1 MIEDWT
7 SYRLTDFIMLSA
19 RVHDRQ
25 IELLNQGFAGLQIVS
40 VLAGLFLIWAGLR
53 RTRGAQ
59 AVAFALIGAAW
70 VFVAWAFLWERY
82 AAVNVVGAYAAP
94 LFALQGIGLVVLALS
109 GVRMGFGFPMGR
121 WRVAVSVLLLA
132 ACAVAYPLFSLA
144 LGRPPLQA
152 EFFGMMPDPTALAT
166 LCVLAL
172 ATHRVRYVLM
182 VVPVLWCVVSVV
194 VQVELGVEMA
204 WGVMGLGLFASIL
217 AFSPGQRASQ

>member
-7 SYRLTDFIMLSA
+7 SYRLSDFIMLSA

-40 VLAGLFLIWAGLR
+40 VLAGLFLVWAGLR

-59 AVAFALIGAAW
+59 AAAFALIGAAW
-70 VFVAWAFLWERY
+70 IFVAWAFLWERY
-82 AAVNVVGAYAAP
+82 STVNMIGAYAAP
-94 LFALQGIGLVVLALS
+94 LFALQGIGLVAVVVS
-109 GVRMGFGFPMGR
+109 SVRMGFGFPKER
-121 WRVAVSVLLLA
+121 WRVAVSILLLA
-132 ACAVAYPLFSLA
+132 ACTVAYPLFSLA

-172 ATHRVRYVLM
+172 ATHRVRFVLM

-194 VQVELGVEMA
+194 MQVELGIAMA
-204 WGVMGLGLFASIL
+204 WVVIGFIGFVMLLI
-217 AFSPGQRASQ
+217 FSYRQVDLP

>member
-7 SYRLTDFIMLSA
+7 SYRLSDFIMLSA

-40 VLAGLFLIWAGLR
+40 VLAGLFLVWAGLR

-59 AVAFALIGAAW
+59 AAAFALLGVAW
-70 VFVAWAFLWERY
+70 IFVAWAFLWERY

-94 LFALQGIGLVVLALS
+94 LFTLQGLGLVAVALA
-109 GVRMGFGFPMGR
+109 GVPMGFGFPTGR
-121 WRVAVSVLLLA
+121 WRAAVPVVILA
-132 ACAVAYPLFSLA
+132 ASTVAYPLFTLA

-194 VQVELGVEMA
+194 VQVGLDIPMASVVTGLGV
-204 WGVMGLGLFASIL
+204 GTFIL
-217 AFSPGQRASQ
+217 AACPRGRD